1 MAGGWS
7 PLYEQCKLWEY
18 PGVNALSGDAEI
30 TEFCKEHTADHFVA
44 PWLCLQTNANMCHW
58 GLTDADGKKT
68 GGWSALYERCHLWE
82 IPAVNKLSGSEMIT
96 NWCGHTVG
104 SYMTK

>member
-44 PWLCLQTNANMCHW
+44 PWLCLQTNADLCWYEPN
-58 GLTDADGKKT
+58 GSVNA
-68 GGWSALYERCHLWE
+68 GWNKLYEMCHLWE
-82 IPAVNKLSGSEMIT
+82 IPAVNKLSGEEMVT
-96 NWCGHTVG
+96 NWCNHTVG
-104 SYMTK
+104 SYMTKK